1 MKLKRMWV
9 MRSLFKRMIH
19 QVSTQRTLLKNQRKQ
34 NQKTRLVSS
43 VFSKFL
49 LNLGPIFSLVLDF
62 LVVEKQLVFLL
73 ACLS

>member
-9 MRSLFKRMIH
+9 TRSLFKRMIH